1 MSDFIRT
8 CPIGICLV
16 QAGQE
21 CVCLAP
27 LPPSDELSE
36 PRPRGDKDEEDDSSH
51 RRDQARKDGGPSIVT
66 DEMVMRFLNWPL
78 PESVCADSCT
88 TEPGLQNRI
97 GTNLLTELEARQ
109 MLEYVLAL
117 GETGPQESAHQAALA
132 EKQARIDALMLEY
145 CPDEMSAEQV
155 AELGQN
161 QLEPSMPADRGNF
174 DDSLNYEPGFVPL
187 HSGLSAPSSAPAG
200 TDIAVTPETD
210 AYYLELYRWKKYARR
225 YGRTEAMEQCPIELS
240 PQEFTAKLERQRDE
254 ALRDLALNSRM
265 LARQCDLA
273 LQAEAKLERA
283 LKIVALAR
291 KCVDLDGITLRG
303 MKAHKGPLNYLADAL
318 DAYDAAIARE
328 KASK

>member
-1 MSDFIRT
+1 MCLRGATKTITHRCVPVSTTMVITMTLVCACKHVNADARNMTARHQRGNEMSDFIRT

-145 CPDEMSAEQV
+145 CPDEMTPEQV
-155 AELGQN
+155 AEWQRN
-161 QLEPSMPADRGNF
+161 Q
-174 DDSLNYEPGFVPL
+174 
-187 HSGLSAPSSAPAG
+187 
-200 TDIAVTPETD
+200 
-210 AYYLELYRWKKYARR
+210 
-225 YGRTEAMEQCPIELS
+225 
-240 PQEFTAKLERQRDE
+240 KLERQNKEIYEKGADTHKHPSSP
-254 ALRDLALNSRM
+254 ASTGSQIAAQQAGSDIPSREPHQP
-265 LARQCDLA
+265 AS
-273 LQAEAKLERA
+273 
-283 LKIVALAR
+283 
-291 KCVDLDGITLRG
+291 
-303 MKAHKGPLNYLADAL
+303 
-318 DAYDAAIARE
+318 AAATPE
-328 KASK
+328 V